1 MKDINSSLILN
12 KIVFDKIEFERK
24 GFQNENEISFEVEV
38 QIGVNKENMY
48 KVTLVLKGTKE
59 AEYDF
64 VISLSGFFTFE
75 TSGDL
80 TENQKQSL
88 INTNAVAILMPYL
101 RSEVSLLTAQ
111 PNMDCVVLPVFNI
124 NKMLEENEQELEN
137 SPAVMCGAV
146 FFPHLGVDL
155 DF

>member
-64 VISLSGFFTFE
+64 IKNYFI
-75 TSGDL
+75 
-80 TENQKQSL
+80 K
-88 INTNAVAILMPYL
+88 Y
-101 RSEVSLLTAQ
+101 
-111 PNMDCVVLPVFNI
+111 
-124 NKMLEENEQELEN
+124 
-137 SPAVMCGAV
+137 
-146 FFPHLGVDL
+146 
-155 DF
+155 

>member
-12 KIVFDKIEFERK
+12 KIVFDKIEFERQ
-24 GFQNENEISFEVEV
+24 GFQNKNEISFEVEV

-48 KVTLVLKGTKE
+48 KVTLILKGTKE

-75 TSGDL
+75 TSDDL

-124 NKMLEENEQELEN
+124 NKMLDEDE
-137 SPAVMCGAV
+137 
-146 FFPHLGVDL
+146 
-155 DF
+155 

>member
-124 NKMLEENEQELEN
+124 NKMLEENE
-137 SPAVMCGAV
+137 
-146 FFPHLGVDL
+146 
-155 DF
+155 

>member
-12 KIVFDKIEFERK
+12 KIVFDKIEFERQ

-124 NKMLEENEQELEN
+124 NKMLEENE
-137 SPAVMCGAV
+137 
-146 FFPHLGVDL
+146 
-155 DF
+155 

>member
-12 KIVFDKIEFERK
+12 KIVFDKIEFERQ

-48 KVTLVLKGTKE
+48 KVTLILKGTKE

-75 TSGDL
+75 TSDDL

-124 NKMLEENEQELEN
+124 NKMLDEDE
-137 SPAVMCGAV
+137 
-146 FFPHLGVDL
+146 
-155 DF
+155 